1 MRGCSAHGR
10 LASSVRRAEAAW
22 TEGHLVHLPAG
33 YPALLDGSKGRVY
46 GELLEL
52 SGDRLLAELDGAK
65 QVGADRATPTPPPT
79 AKPNVRAV
87 PLRIKLSPE
96 AIAKL
101 KERAQAKGTPQ
112 TAPGGRRLLVL
123 RIRVKPAQPATPSP

>member
-52 SGDRLLAELDGAK
+52 SGDRLLAELDIYEGYEP
-65 QVGADRATPTPPPT
+65 GFADRSLYQRVQRTVVGEESGACFAWCYVMPV
-79 AKPNVRAV
+79 A
-87 PLRIKLSPE
+87 
-96 AIAKL
+96 L
-101 KERAQAKGTPQ
+101 KS
-112 TAPGGRRLLVL
+112 RLLSEGARLVANG
-123 RIRVKPAQPATPSP
+123 RWQPNLLLGDAYSP